1 MADDLNVPIAVSIS
15 DGAGELKAV
24 IHTDVKGVPAEEA
37 GGVSGGVGDEVKPLV
52 QAGAVSGYAS
62 STCGIRA

>member
-15 DGAGELKAV
+15 DGAGELEAV
-24 IHTDVKGVPAEEA
+24 IHTDVKGVPSEEA
-37 GGVSGGVGDEVKPLV
+37 AGVSGGVGDEVTPLV
-52 QAGAVSGYAS
+52 QAEAVSGYAS